1 MAACR
6 SANRP
11 IRQPTPTHQDAYF
24 AITSGEDGTKVQQ
37 LTKEELLSLL
47 NTEYWGPVDYLDKVP
62 AQDKGCFTGCGENP
76 MLIIKGEIVRP
87 REIKTVVELDID

>member
-1 MAACR
+1 M
-6 SANRP
+6 P
-11 IRQPTPTHQDAYF
+11 EKDAYF

-37 LTKEELLSLL
+37 LTKEELLNRL
-47 NTEYWGPVDYLDKVP
+47 NNDHWGPVDFLSRVP
-62 AQDKGCFTGCGENP
+62 SQDKGYFTGCGENP